1 MEVLEFM
8 NAHDNWEELLT
19 QHPYNILVKRDEDYI
34 LLKYNQLSSDFSL
47 PIVRECRGS
56 IFYQNENGKY
66 ECVCRAFDKF
76 GNYGES
82 YVPKIDWYS
91 AVVEEKVDGSLIKVW
106 NHNNKWHVST
116 NGTIDAYKA
125 EVDDNTDWTFGKL
138 FNVALKTKFPMDFF
152 NGLDKHM
159 TYMFELVSPR
169 SRCTIFY
176 PETRLYYL
184 GCRDMQTMNE
194 CKVYYSVMR
203 EVDMLYPK
211 LYHLYDLGECQKYVN
226 AMTKDEEGFVIR
238 DKNYNRMKLKSPKYL
253 MAFHLNNNGDI
264 TTKRILNMMKNE
276 MIDDFMAYCPQHKDK
291 VDEVISGIKNVVCK
305 LESTWKLCEQTA
317 KEDSKTFACAIRILP
332 YNDFL
337 FEKYKHRDLKAIDF
351 LMNKPIKYIKCMI
364 ERCK

>member
-1 MEVLEFM
+1 
-8 NAHDNWEELLT
+8 
-19 QHPYNILVKRDEDYI
+19 
-34 LLKYNQLSSDFSL
+34 
-47 PIVRECRGS
+47 
-56 IFYQNENGKY
+56 
-66 ECVCRAFDKF
+66 
-76 GNYGES
+76 
-82 YVPKIDWYS
+82 
-91 AVVEEKVDGSLIKVW
+91 
-106 NHNNKWHVST
+106 
-116 NGTIDAYKA
+116 
-125 EVDDNTDWTFGKL
+125 
-138 FNVALKTKFPMDFF
+138 
-152 NGLDKHM
+152 
-159 TYMFELVSPR
+159 
-169 SRCTIFY
+169 
-176 PETRLYYL
+176 
-184 GCRDMQTMNE
+184 
-194 CKVYYSVMR
+194 MR